1 MPWMRLSGSVP
12 GHAAAELGERLLAL
26 GAVAVS
32 WSDDGDAPIIE
43 PKPGVPPDLAAWPVA
58 RVEGLLPLEA
68 ELAGARE
75 AFAACS
81 IQVDFV
87 ADRDWSETWRR
98 FAPTRQFGRNATA
111 NSSIVMSRRFAP
123 TRQFGPLAVAPLDA
137 PAPAAPVVLRL
148 DPGMAFGTG
157 AHPTTQLCLDW
168 LAARP
173 LAGKTVLD
181 YGCGSGILAIAAGLL
196 GARRVVAVDEDP
208 QALTATDQNARR
220 NGVSVE
226 AVHADAYRAAPFDV
240 VVANILSETL
250 VALAARLTGSVAS
263 RGELALSGIL
273 AHQSERVAAA
283 YAAQGLVVSALAE
296 SDGWALLHGVS
307 A

>member
-43 PKPGVPPDLAAWPVA
+43 PKPGAAPDLAAWPTA
-58 RVEGLLPLEA
+58 RVEGLMPLEA

-81 IQVDFV
+81 MQVDFV

-98 FAPTRQFGRNATA
+98 FAPTRQFG
-111 NSSIVMSRRFAP
+111 
-123 TRQFGPLAVAPLDA
+123 PLAVAPLDA
-137 PAPAAPVVLRL
+137 PAPPVPVVLRL

-181 YGCGSGILAIAAGLL
+181 YGCGSGILAIAAKRL

-208 QALTATDQNARR
+208 QALAATEQNACHNDVR
-220 NGVSVE
+220 VE
-226 AVHADAYRAAPFDV
+226 AVHTDAYRAAPFDV

-263 RGELALSGIL
+263 GGELALSGIL
-273 AHQSERVAAA
+273 AHQSDGVAAA
-283 YAAQGLVVSALAE
+283 YAARGLAVSAVADN
-296 SDGWALLHGVS
+296 DGWALLHGVS
-307 A
+307 T

>member
-98 FAPTRQFGRNATA
+98 FAPTRQFG
-111 NSSIVMSRRFAP
+111 
-123 TRQFGPLAVAPLDA
+123 PLAVAPLDA

-181 YGCGSGILAIAAGLL
+181 YGCGSGILAIAAKLL
-196 GARRVVAVDEDP
+196 GATRIVAVDEDP
-208 QALTATDQNARR
+208 QALAATEQNACR
-220 NGVSVE
+220 NGVRVE
-226 AVHADAYRAAPFDV
+226 AVAAEAYRPAPFDV

-250 VALAARLTGSVAS
+250 AALAPRLTGSVADG
-263 RGELALSGIL
+263 GELALCGIL

-283 YAAQGLVVSALAE
+283 YKGQGVAVSIVAE
-296 SDGWALLHGVS
+296 NDGWALLQGS
-307 A
+307 RPAA

>member
-43 PKPGVPPDLAAWPVA
+43 PEPGLPPDLAAWPVA

-81 IQVDFV
+81 MQVDFV

-98 FAPTRQFGRNATA
+98 FAPTRQFG
-111 NSSIVMSRRFAP
+111 
-123 TRQFGPLAVAPLDA
+123 PLAVAPLDA
-137 PAPAAPVVLRL
+137 PPPAAPVVLRL

-208 QALTATDQNARR
+208 QALAATAQNAGR
-220 NGVSVE
+220 NGVRVE
-226 AVHADAYRAAPFDV
+226 VVHADAYCPAPFDV

-250 VALAARLTGSVAS
+250 VALAARLTASVAN

>member
-1 MPWMRLSGSVP
+1 MPWLRLSGSVP
-12 GHAAAELGERLLAL
+12 GHTAAALGERLLAL
-26 GAVAVS
+26 GAVAVA

-43 PKPGVPPDLAAWPVA
+43 PKPGAPPDLAAWPTA

-68 ELAGARE
+68 ELAGVRQ
-75 AFAACS
+75 AFAS
-81 IQVDFV
+81 SPVQVDFV

-98 FAPTRQFGRNATA
+98 FAPTRR
-111 NSSIVMSRRFAP
+111 
-123 TRQFGPLAVAPLDA
+123 FGPLAVAPLDA
-137 PAPAAPVVLRL
+137 PAPSAPVVLRL

-196 GARRVVAVDEDP
+196 GADRVVAVDEDP
-208 QALTATDQNARR
+208 QALTATEQNARR
-220 NGVSVE
+220 NGARVE
-226 AVHADAYRAAPFDV
+226 AVHADAYCAAPFDV

-250 VALAARLTGSVAS
+250 VALAPRLTASVAGG
-263 RGELALSGIL
+263 GEVALSGIL

-283 YAAQGLVVSALAE
+283 YAAQGLAVSTAAE
-296 SDGWALLHGVS
+296 HDGWALLHG
-307 A
+307 ATAWA